1 MRGGVKWARM
11 SWEGALSLCLFCCC
25 MCCMLCMRYIIVY
38 EIIANLIKSA
48 YNIRYANLFVVK
60 KSILV

>member
-1 MRGGVKWARM
+1 MLVLLLYVLYVVLWSAPEGGR
-11 SWEGALSLCLFCCC
+11 
-25 MCCMLCMRYIIVY
+25 VY

-48 YNIRYANLFVVK
+48 HNIRYANLFVVK